1 MKCLVTGAT
10 GFIGTHLVN
19 RLLSDGHIVRCMARS
34 ESVRPEE
41 FADKVEWVVGD
52 LQDKDSLNKAV
63 QDIEIIL
70 HLAGA
75 VKAQNAFEF
84 LQINFYGTQNLLNA
98 ISEYGKKDVRLIYIS
113 SLSAG
118 GASDALKPKHEDEPA
133 FPVSAYGNSKLA
145 AEIAVL
151 KQKENIH
158 VTIIRPAI
166 VYGPG
171 DKETLW
177 FYELARKNI
186 SPRIG
191 LRKNYFSMIYVEDL
205 VRLMIL
211 IMNNPLDSGE
221 IFYAADLNDE
231 GYSQS
236 EVIET
241 TAKILGEWTVT
252 LYVPKSIVWLM
263 SVLSG
268 FFSRLVGKLS
278 IFNADKYREI
288 TQEYWVCTSEKA
300 RRLLNFKP
308 EVKLHDGLETSI
320 AWYKK
325 NKWI

>member
-10 GFIGTHLVN
+10 GFIGKHLVN
-19 RLLSDGHIVRCMARS
+19 RLLAENQNIRCMARN

-41 FADKVEWVVGD
+41 FADKVEWVIGD

-63 QDIEIIL
+63 DDIDIIF

-84 LQINFYGTQNLLNA
+84 LQINFYGTENLLNA
-98 ISEYGKKDVRLIYIS
+98 ILDYGKKDVRLIYIS

-118 GASDALKPKHEDEPA
+118 GASDALKPKHEDEPV

-171 DKETLW
+171 DRETLW
-177 FYELARKNI
+177 FYELAQKHI

-191 LRKNYFSMIYVEDL
+191 LRKNYFSMIYVDDL
-205 VRLMIL
+205 VRLLIL
-211 IMNNPLDSGE
+211 LMNNPLASGE
-221 IFYAADLNDE
+221 IFYAADSNDE

-241 TAKILGEWTVT
+241 SAKILGEWTIT
-252 LYVPKSIVWLM
+252 LYFPKSIVWLM
-263 SVLSG
+263 SVISS
-268 FFSRLVGKLS
+268 FFSRIVGKLS
-278 IFNADKYREI
+278 IFNSDKYREM

-308 EVKLHDGLETSI
+308 EVGLRDGLEKSI
-320 AWYKK
+320 AWYKE